1 MAPEMMLTG
10 RVDRRSDIYQL
21 GCILYELVTGEHAV
35 PGKTRKEVAE
45 RSLYEVPA
53 PPSSVRGEID
63 EDLEN
68 LVLNSLEKSPEER
81 YPDAMAMLE
90 DIRTWKDGGKIP
102 RRGSGKPARERPKKR
117 RRTTRAQAVVAGG
130 PPPGARRVAPAQAP
144 PSPSASAA
152 SAAAASSSAPP
163 PAGPGAVPGPS
174 ESATRRRPTTGSL
187 AALGESVDLAGGMVA
202 SASLSTDQTTPFGSG
217 GRPAPPRPSPT
228 TGSPDVAGK
237 GPLVA
242 LSIAATLG
250 GVLLVYLV
258 ASTMVT
264 GYVARSIEISPLFAG
279 AEITWVSDQPY
290 PSRVE
295 VWSGSGTGRVVE
307 EKSAQGLLHRVV
319 IRGLPPGE
327 RASARILFPEGGHA
341 DPVEFTV
348 GDLAP
353 SQPAVDL
360 VNAFQAKIELETGG
374 APAQLVALVGRDEIW
389 RSSGPRTRHEIPVD
403 LPASGDSRLVRIEA
417 ERTPEDRVRA
427 VPDVRVGGVRDRL
440 TEALEAR
447 GPARARALSRV
458 VGPLRNFLA
467 ADRADPLVKATLY
480 QALETIRDEEAFSG
494 GTLAESALPPAF
506 KVVTAIPGGQDFPA
520 SLSLPMVTFL
530 DQYQRDSPVRVRRLR
545 AAIPAVPA
553 TASKAR
559 GAAIGVVLGAAPR
572 QASVLRI
579 QLMGIGR
586 LSLYFGQGVRKGTHL
601 HRFDPRLLAGKDS
614 LEVECSLESL
624 TGRALPKDQSLILEG
639 LKLVV
644 QF

>member
-45 RSLYEVPA
+45 RSLYEVPV
-53 PPSSVRGEID
+53 PPSSIRSEID

-81 YPDAMAMLE
+81 YPDATAMLE

-102 RRGSGKPARERPKKR
+102 RRGSGEPARERPKKR
-117 RRTTRAQAVVAGG
+117 RRTTRAQAVVVGG
-130 PPPGARRVAPAQAP
+130 PPPGARRVAPAPAP
-144 PSPSASAA
+144 AA
-152 SAAAASSSAPP
+152 PAAPAATASSSAPP
-163 PAGPGAVPGPS
+163 PAAPGPS
-174 ESATRRRPTTGSL
+174 ESAPRRRPTTGSL
-187 AALGESVDLAGGMVA
+187 AALGESADLAGGMVA
-202 SASLSTDQTTPFGSG
+202 SASLSTDQTVPFGSG
-217 GRPAPPRPSPT
+217 GRPVPPRPSPT
-228 TGSPDVAGK
+228 TGGPDAAGK
-237 GPLVA
+237 GPVVA

-250 GVLLVYLV
+250 GLLLVYLV
-258 ASTMVT
+258 ASTMAT

-327 RASARILFPEGGHA
+327 RASARILFPENGHA
-341 DPVEFTV
+341 EPVEFTV

-353 SQPAVDL
+353 SQPAVEL
-360 VNAFQAKIELETGG
+360 VNAFQARIELETGG

-403 LPASGDSRLVRIEA
+403 LPTSGDSRLVRIEA

-440 TEALEAR
+440 SEALEAR
-447 GPARARALSRV
+447 GPGRARALSRV

-480 QALETIRDEEAFSG
+480 QALETLRDEEAFSG

-506 KVVTAIPGGQDFPA
+506 KVATALPGGQDFPA
-520 SLSLPMVTFL
+520 PLSLPMVTFL

-545 AAIPAVPA
+545 ATIPAVPA

-586 LSLYFGQGVRKGTHL
+586 LSLYFGQGVRKGTYL